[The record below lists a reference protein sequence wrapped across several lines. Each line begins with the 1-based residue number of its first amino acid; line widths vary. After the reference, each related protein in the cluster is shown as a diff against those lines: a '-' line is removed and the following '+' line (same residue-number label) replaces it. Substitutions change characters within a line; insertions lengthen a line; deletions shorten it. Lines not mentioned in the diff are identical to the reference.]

1 MSAIPSHASPEPSR
15 QNGVWTRCD
24 AATDRSAWYPA
35 LAKFFS
41 YWLSIRPSADL
52 LPGRQHFD
60 PLDIPDVMPRV
71 WLLDVDRSEGL
82 RFRYRLVGTREVE
95 TLQREVTGLWFD
107 DVHPRLKEK
116 PELLERYRFMVE
128 QGEPTYRRGFI
139 NFNHKRE
146 HERVENC
153 MVPLAQDGRTVDVIA
168 ACSVIFRSDGRA
180 F

>member
-1 MSAIPSHASPEPSR
+1 
-15 QNGVWTRCD
+15 
-24 AATDRSAWYPA
+24 
-35 LAKFFS
+35 
-41 YWLSIRPSADL
+41 
-52 LPGRQHFD
+52 
-60 PLDIPDVMPRV
+60 
-71 WLLDVDRSEGL
+71 
-82 RFRYRLVGTREVE
+82 
-95 TLQREVTGLWFD
+95 LQREVTGLWFD

-168 ACSVIFRSDGRA
+168 ACSVIFRSDGRE

>member
-1 MSAIPSHASPEPSR
+1 MSANPSPASPQPAR

-24 AATDRSAWYPA
+24 AATDRSTWYPG
-35 LAKFFS
+35 LAKFFA
-41 YWLSIRPSADL
+41 YWLSIRPAADL

-71 WLLDVDRSEGL
+71 WLLDVDRSAGL

-107 DVHPRLKEK
+107 DVHPRLKEN
-116 PELLERYRFMVE
+116 PALLERYCFIAE
-128 QGEPTYRRGFI
+128 KGEPTYRRGFI

-153 MVPLAQDGRTVDVIA
+153 MVPLAQDGRTVDIIA